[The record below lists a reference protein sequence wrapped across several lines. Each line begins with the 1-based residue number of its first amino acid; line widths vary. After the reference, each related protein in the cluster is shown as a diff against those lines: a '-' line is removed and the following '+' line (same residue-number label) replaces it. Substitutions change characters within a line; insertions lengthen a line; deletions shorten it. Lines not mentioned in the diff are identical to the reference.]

1 MSLRCDDTLVQ
12 MYVEGALAPGERAV
26 VGDHLRTC
34 VACQR
39 RAVAYKALFWDLAH
53 PEPEAEPAIPP
64 GLAALSDRL
73 LGAWEQESAGQAAGR
88 STARTILDYSLLW
101 LRVSPV
107 AAASETVFAR
117 VGPAAGRTAP
127 RLGQMARLG
136 LGLGRRL
143 LGRGQVRR
151 R

>member
-53 PEPEAEPAIPP
+53 PEPEAEPATPP
-64 GLAALSDRL
+64 GRAAR
-73 LGAWEQESAGQAAGR
+73 A
-88 STARTILDYSLLW
+88 
-101 LRVSPV
+101 
-107 AAASETVFAR
+107 ETVCAR